1 MRAGQE
7 LIESFKQFEAMV
19 ETMVDLSL
27 IDQHEYRIRPD
38 FDDDL
43 KEFYKGLQ
51 KSKQKMEDLRS
62 RVRFRSPRPT
72 VASQHH

>member
-62 RVRFRSPRPT
+62 RVRFQPL
-72 VASQHH
+72 VAC

>member
-1 MRAGQE
+1 

-43 KEFYKGLQ
+43 KEFYKGIQ
-51 KSKQKMEDLRS
+51 RSKQKMEDLRNK
-62 RVRFRSPRPT
+62 VT
-72 VASQHH
+72 LAQ

>member
-1 MRAGQE
+1 MRAEQE

-62 RVRFRSPRPT
+62 RVRFQSPRPT

>member
-1 MRAGQE
+1 VRAGQE

-62 RVRFRSPRPT
+62 RVRFQPL
-72 VASQHH
+72 VAC